1 VIIRGRRSDKL
12 AAFTT
17 IYQEIRAMTSVYPPV
32 VSYPLPMSA
41 IPIEP
46 APELLA
52 LARQA
57 PVLQTSLPGNT
68 TGWLVTGFEQVREVL
83 ADPRFSRALA
93 ASPGREKRGIEFISA
108 ESLLGLDPPEHTRLR
123 KLVAGTFTA
132 RRMQLL
138 VPQIAAIADD
148 LIDRMLAGPRPAD
161 LVSAFSLPLPVQ
173 VICQML
179 GVPPSDQ
186 DRFHAWSDA
195 LVGDWARDQGEMAAA
210 LEALCAYIA
219 ELIAAKRAQPA
230 DDLVSALIA
239 ARDEEDRMSE
249 DELVHMCIAVLLG
262 GHETTANMISLS
274 LITLLGHPAQLARL
288 RADPALL
295 PGAVEEMIRYVQ
307 LSVSLPPARVTT
319 EEVTLGGVTI
329 PAGAMVFSLFG
340 IANRDPAVFPDP
352 DTFDITRPPG
362 SHLGF
367 GVGAHHCLGAQ
378 LARVELQEAFRGL
391 LGRLPGLRL
400 AVGVDQLRFKEN
412 MTITSVKELPV
423 TWDS

>member
-1 VIIRGRRSDKL
+1 
-12 AAFTT
+12 
-17 IYQEIRAMTSVYPPV
+17 
-32 VSYPLPMSA
+32 
-41 IPIEP
+41 
-46 APELLA
+46 
-52 LARQA
+52 
-57 PVLQTSLPGNT
+57 LQTALPGNT
-68 TGWLVTGFEQVREVL
+68 TGWLVTGFQQVREVL

-93 ASPGREKRGIEFISA
+93 ARPGRELRGIELISA
-108 ESLLGLDPPEHTRLR
+108 TSLLGLDPPEHTRLR

-132 RRMQLL
+132 RRMQQL
-138 VPQIAAIADD
+138 VPQIAAIVNE

-210 LEALCAYIA
+210 LEAICKYISG
-219 ELIAAKRAQPA
+219 LIAVKRAQPA
-230 DDLVSALIA
+230 DDLISALIA
-239 ARDEEDRMSE
+239 ARDNEDRLTE
-249 DELVHMCIAVLLG
+249 DELVYMCIAVLLG
-262 GHETTANMISLS
+262 GHETTANMINLS
-274 LITLLGHPAQLARL
+274 LLTLLAHPAQLARL

-295 PGAVEEMIRYVQ
+295 PGAVEELIRYVQ
-307 LSVSLPPARVTT
+307 LSSALPPARVTT

-329 PAGAMVFSLFG
+329 PAGGMVFTLFV
-340 IANRDPAVFPDP
+340 IANRDPAAFPDP
-352 DTFDITRPPG
+352 DTFDITRQPG
-362 SHLGF
+362 THLGF

-378 LARVELQEAFRGL
+378 LARAELTEAFRGL

-400 AVGVDQLRFKEN
+400 AVGVDQLRFKQN
-412 MTITSVKELPV
+412 MTITSLMELPV

>member
-1 VIIRGRRSDKL
+1 
-12 AAFTT
+12 
-17 IYQEIRAMTSVYPPV
+17 MTSVHPPV
-32 VSYPLPMSA
+32 VSYPLPTAA

-46 APELLA
+46 APELLS
-52 LARQA
+52 LARQS
-57 PVLQTSLPGNT
+57 PVLRAALPRDT
-68 TGWLVTGFEQVREVL
+68 TGWLVTGFQQVREVL
-83 ADPRFSRALA
+83 ADPRFSRAMA
-93 ASPGREKRGIEFISA
+93 AGPGRENRGIEFISA
-108 ESLLGLDPPEHTRLR
+108 TSLLGLDPPEHTRLR

-132 RRMQLL
+132 RRMQQL
-138 VPQIAAIADD
+138 VPQIAAIVDD

-219 ELIAAKRAQPA
+219 ELIAAKRARPE

-274 LITLLGHPAQLARL
+274 LLTLLAHPAQLALL
-288 RADPALL
+288 RAEPDLL
-295 PGAVEEMIRYVQ
+295 PGAVEELIRYVQ
-307 LSVSLPPARVTT
+307 LSTALPPARVTT
-319 EEVTLGGVTI
+319 EQVTLGGVTI
-329 PAGAMVFSLFG
+329 PAGEMVFTLFG

-352 DTFDITRPPG
+352 DRFDITRPAG
-362 SHLGF
+362 THLGF

-400 AVGVDQLRFKEN
+400 AVGTDQLSFKAN
-412 MTITSVKELPV
+412 MTITSVVELPV
-423 TWDS
+423 TWTPKPA